1 MARPRKKL
9 KQADI
14 SKNSSIKISGVINK
28 IKANERR
35 YTISLVIIF
44 MGIFIVVG
52 FFTLRLNVKQYDEYL
67 EKGVL
72 SLYSKVVV
80 LQEDDMLSDE
90 DGIKTE
96 SYYISVYNGLESTV
110 RYRILL
116 VQDETLTSSCGCS
129 GDIKPT
135 DIKFSF
141 GGDVVTFDSFEEMV
155 IDSGKLEKFENQNS
169 KVKVWLSEDA
179 TTHFHGRFIVEK
191 IKTE

>member
-35 YTISLVIIF
+35 YTISLAIIF
-44 MGIFIVVG
+44 MGIFIVIG
-52 FFTLRLNVKQYDEYL
+52 FFTLKLNIKEYDDYL

-80 LQEDDMLSDE
+80 LQDDDKLSDE
-90 DGIKTE
+90 EGIKSE
-96 SYYISVYNGLESTV
+96 SFYLNLYNGIEGTV

-116 VQDETLTSSCGCS
+116 VKDETLTRTCGCE
-129 GDIKPT
+129 GELKPS
-135 DIKFSF
+135 DVKFSF
-141 GGDVVTFDSFEEMV
+141 SGDVVTFDSFDDMV
-155 IDSGKLEKFENQNS
+155 IDSGILEKFEND
-169 KVKVWLSEDA
+169 KVEVKVWLSEEA
-179 TTHFHGRFIVEK
+179 TTHFHGRFVVDK

>member
-35 YTISLVIIF
+35 YTISLAIIF
-44 MGIFIVVG
+44 MGLFIVIG
-52 FFTLRLNVKQYDEYL
+52 FFTLKMNIKKYDDYL
-67 EKGVL
+67 EKGTL

-80 LQEDDMLSDE
+80 LQDDDKLPDSE
-90 DGIKTE
+90 GIKTD
-96 SYYISVYNGLESTV
+96 SFYLNLYNGLESSV

-116 VQDETLTSSCGCS
+116 VKDETLTSTCGCS
-129 GDIKPT
+129 GELKPS

-141 GGDVVTFDSFEEMV
+141 SGDAVTFDSFDNMV
-155 IDSGKLEKFENQNS
+155 IDSGILEKFEND
-169 KVKVWLSEDA
+169 KVEVKVWLSEEA
-179 TTHFHGRFIVEK
+179 TTHFHGRFVVEK

>member
-28 IKANERR
+28 IKANERK
-35 YTISLVIIF
+35 YTICLAIIF

-52 FFTLRLNVKQYDEYL
+52 FFTLRLNVKEYDDYL

-72 SLYSKVVV
+72 SLYSKMVV
-80 LQEDDMLSDE
+80 LQEDDILSDE
-90 DGIKTE
+90 EGLKTE
-96 SYYISVYNGLESTV
+96 SYYINLYNGIEGEV

-116 VQDETLTSSCGCS
+116 KKDDTLTSSCGCV
-129 GDIKPT
+129 DELKPS

-141 GGDVVTFDSFEEMV
+141 NNDVVTFDSFDEMV
-155 IDSGKLEKFENQNS
+155 IDSGIIEKYENDRLEVKL
-169 KVKVWLSEDA
+169 WLSEDA
-179 TTHFHGRFIVEK
+179 TSHFHGRFIVER
-191 IKTE
+191 IN